1 MNPKNTLYEWFNEH
15 YIPYNS
21 SKYTPIEKPFSEAD
35 VKLCADLLLDS
46 FKNRHGDAFVDE
58 DTSNTIHNN
67 SIDYN
72 ESVDVID
79 IYKNNNN
86 TISIKYSNY
95 NIVVISESD
104 YFKGLERIPYG
115 DLIKS
120 YALEVITTY

>member
-15 YIPYNS
+15 YIPYAS
-21 SKYTPIEKPFSEAD
+21 SKYAPIEKPFSEAG
-35 VKLCADLLLDS
+35 VKLCTDS
-46 FKNRHGDAFVDE
+46 LFDFKNRHGDAFADE
-58 DTSNTIHNN
+58 DTSNT
-67 SIDYN
+67 IDYN

-86 TISIKYSNY
+86 TISIKYSN
-95 NIVVISESD
+95 NNLVVISESD